1 MYKLCSRVLEREA
14 GILAAVEESQKQVRN
29 AVVKR
34 EWTGFEALLAMID
47 RAAAELEGLE
57 EERKALFSRLPG
69 FSAGHDHET
78 GFYRFI
84 ASLPFDEQKKLTAQ
98 YRELKMAALRIRINN
113 ENLLTYIA
121 GIKVTMS
128 AFIESA
134 FPDRKGRLYSRS
146 GTVIRQDM
154 RCMVLNRSL

>member
-1 MYKLCSRVLEREA
+1 MYKLCFQVLRRETGLLEA
-14 GILAAVEESQKQVRN
+14 IGEAQKQVRD

-34 EWTGFEALLAMID
+34 EWPGFEALLTMID
-47 RAAAELEGLE
+47 RTAVELEGLE
-57 EERKALFSRLPG
+57 AERKALFDKLPG
-69 FSAGHDHET
+69 VSAYPDNET

-84 ASLPFDEQKKLTAQ
+84 ASLPFDEQKELRAQ
-98 YRELKMAALRIRINN
+98 YRELKIAALRVKINN

-121 GIKVTMS
+121 GIKATVS

-146 GTVIRQDM
+146 GTVRPQDM
-154 RCMVLNRSL
+154 RGMVLNRSL